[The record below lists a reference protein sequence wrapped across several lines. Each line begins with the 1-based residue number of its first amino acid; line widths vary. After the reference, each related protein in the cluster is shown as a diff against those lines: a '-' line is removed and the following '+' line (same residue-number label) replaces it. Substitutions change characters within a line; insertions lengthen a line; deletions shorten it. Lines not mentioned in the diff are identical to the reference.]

1 MAKYVVYVDFGLKAI
16 VCWLERIMT
25 LVKLLQTQLAYASTN
40 NE

>member
-25 LVKLLQTQLAYASTN
+25 LEQKEMEGVCNDHT
-40 NE
+40 